1 MGADSTVLA
10 LKFLETENGRQK
22 FTSRMHGFA
31 NNRLA
36 QKSVDYHSASA
47 SRREKVMRMC
57 KSSARCLQRLIKRR
71 GNIAA

>member
-22 FTSRMHGFA
+22 FTSRMHPFG

-36 QKSVDYHSASA
+36 QKSVDYHRAPHPFTVKQVWFDEMLKA
-47 SRREKVMRMC
+47 AVPFFKRTLKKEK
-57 KSSARCLQRLIKRR
+57 
-71 GNIAA
+71 